1 MNILVIQT
9 AFLGDVI
16 LTLPLV
22 QALHARVAGAQID
35 LLVIPAAAPVLANHP
50 SIRSVIVY
58 DKHGN
63 DAGVTGFTNIL
74 RRLRSGAY
82 DAAIIPHR
90 SLRSALL
97 ARLAKIQTRIGF
109 DRSSGVWLL
118 TDVVRYEASLHE
130 VERNTKLLVPMGI
143 AVGQREFPS
152 LYPSEE
158 DRTIVIEM
166 LSALREDDRRK
177 MVALAPGSVWNTKRW
192 PKERFAALTKS
203 LVSSGRTVV
212 IVGGEAD
219 RLMGE
224 EIVAASESP
233 RALNAA
239 GMLTPL
245 QSAVLIGMSRCLVTN
260 DTAPMHIA
268 VAMRTPVVAIFG
280 ATVPSFGFAPYG
292 ERDVILE
299 THGLACRPCSIHG
312 GATCPITTFDCMLKI
327 PVEAVLQEVAKL

>member
-1 MNILVIQT
+1 M
-9 AFLGDVI
+9 
-16 LTLPLV
+16 
-22 QALHARVAGAQID
+22 
-35 LLVIPAAAPVLANHP
+35 LANHP
-50 SIRSVIVY
+50 SLRSVIVY

-63 DAGVTGFTNIL
+63 DAGVSGFTNIL
-74 RRLRSGAY
+74 RRLRTGTY
-82 DAAIIPHR
+82 DVAIIPHR

-97 ARLAKIQTRIGF
+97 ARFAKIPKRIGF
-109 DRSSGVWLL
+109 DKSAGAWLM
-118 TDVVRYEASLHE
+118 TEVVGYDASLHE
-130 VERNTKLLVPMGI
+130 VMRNAKLLEPMGI
-143 AVGQREFPS
+143 AVDQKEFPV

-158 DRTIVIEM
+158 DRAIVSKL
-166 LSALREDDRRK
+166 LSALREDDRRT
-177 MVALAPGSVWNTKRW
+177 MVAIAPGSVWNTKRW

-203 LVSSGRTVV
+203 LASSGRAVV

-219 RLMGE
+219 RQMGD

-233 RALNAA
+233 RAINAA
-239 GMLTPL
+239 GRLSPL
-245 QSAVLIGMSRCLVTN
+245 QSAVLIAMSRCLVTN

-312 GATCPITTFDCMLKI
+312 GATCPITTFDCMIKI
-327 PVEAVLQEVAKL
+327 PVEAVLQEVAKM

>member
-1 MNILVIQT
+1 M
-9 AFLGDVI
+9 
-16 LTLPLV
+16 
-22 QALHARVAGAQID
+22 
-35 LLVIPAAAPVLANHP
+35 LANHP
-50 SIRSVIVY
+50 SLRSVIVY

-63 DAGVTGFTNIL
+63 DAGVSGFTNIL
-74 RRLRSGAY
+74 RRLRTGTY
-82 DAAIIPHR
+82 DVAIIPHR

-97 ARLAKIQTRIGF
+97 ARFAKIPKRIGF
-109 DRSSGVWLL
+109 DKSAGAWLM
-118 TDVVRYEASLHE
+118 TEVVGYDASLHE
-130 VERNTKLLVPMGI
+130 VMRNVKLLEPMGI
-143 AVGQREFPS
+143 AVDQKEFPV

-158 DRTIVIEM
+158 DRAIVSKL
-166 LSALREDDRRK
+166 LSALREDARRT
-177 MVALAPGSVWNTKRW
+177 MVAIAPGSVWNTKRW

-203 LVSSGRTVV
+203 LASSGRAVV

-219 RLMGE
+219 RQMGD

-233 RALNAA
+233 RAINAA
-239 GMLTPL
+239 GRLSPL
-245 QSAVLIGMSRCLVTN
+245 QSAVLIAMSRCLVTN

-312 GATCPITTFDCMLKI
+312 GATCPITTFDCMIKI
-327 PVEAVLQEVAKL
+327 PVEAVLQEVAKM